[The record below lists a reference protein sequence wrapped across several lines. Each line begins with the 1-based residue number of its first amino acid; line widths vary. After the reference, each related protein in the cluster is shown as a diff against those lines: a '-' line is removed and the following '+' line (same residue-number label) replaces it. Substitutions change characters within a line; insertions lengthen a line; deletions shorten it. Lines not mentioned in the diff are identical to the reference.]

1 MDRHEQSEAEREA
14 ERAEVRETQIKPV
27 AGIWVCNHCG
37 RRIQVITSSEHEKV
51 QPFTC
56 VCGTYMEP
64 GPEHALEEEREEVT
78 DD

>member
-1 MDRHEQSEAEREA
+1 MEHLDSDQSALA
-14 ERAEVRETQIKPV
+14 AEVRESQIRPV
-27 AGIWVCNHCG
+27 AGIWSCGHCG
-37 RRIQVITSSEHEKV
+37 RRIQVIVSSDHEKV

-64 GPEHALEEEREEVT
+64 GPEHAHQEELRKVI

>member
-1 MDRHEQSEAEREA
+1 MNRHEQAEE
-14 ERAEVRETQIKPV
+14 ERQEVEETQIKPV
-27 AGIWVCNHCG
+27 AGIWSCPHCG
-37 RRIQVITSSEHEKV
+37 RSIQVITSSDHEKV

-64 GPEHALEEEREEVT
+64 GPEHHNLDEEQESGT

>member
-1 MDRHEQSEAEREA
+1 METSKDREQR
-14 ERAEVRETQIKPV
+14 RAEIEETQIKPV
-27 AGIWVCNHCG
+27 AGIWLCNHCG

-56 VCGTYMEP
+56 VCGTDMEP
-64 GPEHALEEEREEVT
+64 GEEHALEEERPNVT